1 MFKWQAANSCSN
13 QTHVTPSFVVKAYKH
28 RVSKDAFVCLSF
40 AFCILSHKMK
50 LRSRARRVAIIIK
63 REDCSLKANASSIA
77 RVSVS
82 DANTLGVKQDTES
95 CTLVKQEEPFTSA
108 LVSSNLQVDMDKT
121 IKQEETSKTKAALGT
136 YAGNKLQGK

>member
-63 REDCSLKANASSIA
+63 REDCSLETHLSSKA
-77 RVSVS
+77 RVSVP
-82 DANTLGVKQDTES
+82 DATLSVKQDSKS
-95 CTLVKQEEPFTSA
+95 CALVKQEKPLTSA
-108 LVSSNLQVDMDKT
+108 LVSSNKQVETSEKMDKA
-121 IKQEETSKTKAALGT
+121 IKQEETSKAKTALG
-136 YAGNKLQGK
+136 K